1 MSTQFPTLMG
11 ITGVNTR
18 QAAYRVIIDSLKG
31 LPRTKVDAA
40 IGLSS
45 IALLY
50 TIRFLCA
57 SMEKR
62 DLKHQKVWAI
72 VSSLR
77 MTFTMLLYTLIS
89 FLVNRNNTGPDST
102 TPFRIVGHIERGFR
116 HAGPP
121 PLNDKDLVMLVLP
134 ELPAILIIL
143 IIEHIAIA
151 KSFGRKFSYTVVP
164 SQEILAQGASNLLG
178 TFVGGYVCTGSF
190 GASAVLSKAGSRT
203 PLSGLIS
210 AGVLVLAL
218 YALTA
223 VFRFIPMA
231 ALAGLIIHA
240 VANLPTPPKTI
251 LKYWRLSPLE
261 FIIWWVGVLVAIFV
275 SLEVSIYIT
284 ICLSLAVF
292 LVRIARAQGH
302 FVSTPHPGVFVYRF
316 PAGLSYP
323 NQAQHMSNLV
333 GYIKSHTRGG
343 ASSSSGIPTWGEAVA
358 ASSADNKT
366 EGNGVELPPLRA
378 VILDC
383 TSVDTIDITSVQG
396 LVDARDAL
404 NRHASAGTKKKDAEE
419 CAVEWHFAGL
429 SNPWARKTLSR
440 AGFGG
445 EKRGDKKSACEMNGG
460 GQRCSRGADIEAA
473 CHEDHRTQSGR
484 SSEEENSATDSGS
497 ENEDPLSR
505 IHRWELERP
514 LFRATLV
521 EAVETAV
528 AAAET
533 GGDVRREQRKIEI
546 DP

>member
-1 MSTQFPTLMG
+1 MG

-45 IALLY
+45 IVLLY
-50 TIRFLCA
+50 AIRFFCA
-57 SMEKR
+57 RMEKR
-62 DLKHQKVWAI
+62 DVKHQKVWAI

-89 FLVNRNNTGPDST
+89 FLVNRNNTGPDSA

-143 IIEHIAIA
+143 VIEHIAIA
-151 KSFGRKFSYTVVP
+151 KSFGRKYSYTVVP
-164 SQEILAQGASNLLG
+164 SQEILAQGASNFLG

-190 GASAVLSKAGSRT
+190 GASAVLSKAGSST
-203 PLSGLIS
+203 PISGLVS
-210 AGVLVLAL
+210 AGVLILAL
-218 YALTA
+218 YALTG
-223 VFRFIPMA
+223 VFRYIPMA

-240 VANLPTPPKTI
+240 VANLPTPPKTV
-251 LKYWRLSPLE
+251 LKYWRLSPPE

-284 ICLSLAVF
+284 ICLSLAVY
-292 LVRIARAQGH
+292 LVRVARVQGR
-302 FVSTPHPGVFVYRF
+302 FISTPQPGVFVYRF

-323 NQAQHMSNLV
+323 NQAQQLGNLV
-333 GYIKSHTRGG
+333 AYVKSHTRGP
-343 ASSSSGIPTWGEAVA
+343 ASSGGSGVPTWGEAVEP
-358 ASSADNKT
+358 SSVQSNKKEEKT
-366 EGNGVELPPLRA
+366 DLPQLRA
-378 VILDC
+378 VVLDC
-383 TSVDTIDITSVQG
+383 TAVDTIDITSVQG

-404 NRHASAGTKKKDAEE
+404 DKHACAGRRKGEE
-419 CAVEWHFAGL
+419 EKCRVQWHFAGL
-429 SNPWARKTLSR
+429 TNPWARKTLAR

-445 EKRGDKKSACEMNGG
+445 AKKGERGGKCEKGTQRDKN
-460 GQRCSRGADIEAA
+460 RGANNADVEAA
-473 CHEDHRTQSGR
+473 RHEDHENPSGR
-484 SSEEENSATDSGS
+484 SSVEERSGNDSGC

-505 IHRWELERP
+505 IQTWELERP
-514 LFRATLV
+514 LFHADLAQ
-521 EAVETAV
+521 AVEG
-528 AAAET
+528 AAAEADRRR
-533 GGDVRREQRKIEI
+533 GGDSRGV
-546 DP
+546 